1 MNAIEF
7 IENLVTQNRIKD
19 FSAAN
24 AFDLFRQ
31 NGGEGTFAYFRTKF
45 NNRRKEL
52 GINEVTTIEIPETPV
67 MLEESPVIINNLAT
81 RVIKNYKNGDKMP
94 EIPGLISTGT
104 LFDRIISDR
113 LTSPKS
119 IEEYK
124 EKFGEDMPEDMLEI
138 GGFTRKCVD
147 IVAGKPGSG
156 KTYSRNILA
165 AKAKIFMKRE
175 YNIDI
180 RVGFISAEMRESE
193 WAKELQQCE
202 LLKEIEVDY
211 MLNYVGCSNYE
222 DIFWEAFGDY
232 DIVIVDSFP
241 AVISHI
247 KMSPN
252 ERRTDKIIVFDFIRK
267 ALDSVEKHNNNV
279 QLINQ
284 ANKDGDY
291 KGGTELPHMMSSMS
305 FVGTE
310 GTARYMQFI
319 KNRNNGTTINRKVY
333 FSKDAHGDIV
343 FNEESYVATYEQIL
357 DKKQSLA
364 DIFNTLDRER
374 MNGVG
379 KISENEMGPQEI
391 LNESIPA
398 HLREE
403 PGPGHQVDL
412 EESIAAIE
420 AERRENV

>member
-1 MNAIEF
+1 MPDDMIE
-7 IENLVTQNRIKD
+7 V
-19 FSAAN
+19 
-24 AFDLFRQ
+24 
-31 NGGEGTFAYFRTKF
+31 
-45 NNRRKEL
+45 
-52 GINEVTTIEIPETPV
+52 
-67 MLEESPVIINNLAT
+67 
-81 RVIKNYKNGDKMP
+81 
-94 EIPGLISTGT
+94 
-104 LFDRIISDR
+104 
-113 LTSPKS
+113 
-119 IEEYK
+119 
-124 EKFGEDMPEDMLEI
+124 

-147 IVAGKPGSG
+147 IVAGPPGSG
-156 KTYSRNILA
+156 KTYSRNVLA
-165 AKAKIFMKRE
+165 AKAKIFVKRE
-175 YNIDI
+175 YGIDI

-193 WAKELQQCE
+193 WAEELKQCE

-211 MLNYVGCSNYE
+211 MLNYVGYSNYE

-267 ALDSVEKHNNNV
+267 ALESVEKNNNNV

-305 FVGTE
+305 FVKTE
-310 GTARYMQFI
+310 GSARYMQFI

-333 FSKDAHGDIV
+333 FEKDVHGDIV
-343 FNEESYVATYEQIL
+343 FNEESYAASYEQVL
-357 DKKQSLA
+357 DKKQNLTELFQSF
-364 DIFNTLDRER
+364 DKNK

-379 KISENEMGPQEI
+379 NLSANETAPEI

-403 PGPGHQVDL
+403 SVVGQQRDL
-412 EESIAAIE
+412 EDQIREEEE
-420 AERRENV
+420 ALISRENS